1 MKKKALVL
9 LAILFAIFFLNTFHE
24 KYPDEFDSIV
34 GGRYITEGRLPYR
47 DWFQHHQPGAYLAAA
62 TLLPFTGLSFVR
74 FRIALAVFFFALHVA
89 GYFMLRKRMPRADT
103 GFYLFTLFLI
113 ALAGTYFWGHM
124 LLADT
129 LSSYLLLPAY
139 ALLMMRF
146 MTERKINER
155 DIAIITLLTFFTWF
169 TSMTLTYVVVGIN
182 VFAIAVY
189 AAGGWP
195 DKKDVLQRVLRAG
208 AIALAPY
215 ILFLLYLVATGSLK
229 DYYFANITYNQEY
242 YIYNYPRVPG
252 RPINPLRYAIIIAN
266 TFFNNYVPALA
277 GVVGFPFSDPLQVT
291 LALGSA
297 ALGIMVVVLG
307 RWELLIPLLV
317 VLVFTNARSNPQSIK
332 ETDYQA
338 ASYIVTSLFNG
349 TFAFALAQQTVDSVK
364 SRLSSRIIASAI
376 MLLVGVYFVFTL
388 FFLFLKFSHKF
399 YPKYMGTAPLIYDA
413 PQVAPILNSV
423 ATKDD
428 YVWIG
433 PFEFE
438 ELLYLRTKSLPSK
451 YHWFLNHAAT
461 SKIKDEIV
469 ADLTQTRPKF
479 IVFDRG
485 FAPWG
490 GDASTYNFFFTD
502 FLDANYVRLFKLN
515 DVSTDVDYRWTLANT
530 QNFDW
535 DGDVNIDKNRR
546 DEIIRQLLDKGY
558 IEEVPSQ

>member
-1 MKKKALVL
+1 MKKITIVL

-47 DWFQHHQPGAYLAAA
+47 DWFQHHQPGAYLTAAA
-62 TLLPFTGLSFVR
+62 ILPFAGLSFVR
-74 FRIALAVFFFALHVA
+74 FRVGLAVFFFALNVA
-89 GYFMLRKRMPRADT
+89 GYFMLRKRAPRADT

-113 ALAGTYFWGHM
+113 ALAATHFWGHM

-129 LSSYLLLPAY
+129 LSAYLLLPAY
-139 ALLMMRF
+139 ALLMLRLL
-146 MTERKINER
+146 TDKKLNER
-155 DIAIITLLTFFTWF
+155 DVVVITMLTFFTWF
-169 TSMTLTYVVVGIN
+169 TSMTLTYVVAGLN
-182 VFAIAVY
+182 VFVMLVY
-189 AAGGWP
+189 ALGERSSVRE
-195 DKKDVLQRVLRAG
+195 VLKRLVRAG
-208 AIALAPY
+208 AIAIAPY
-215 ILFLLYLVATGSLK
+215 ILFFLYLLLTGSLR
-229 DYYFANITYNQEY
+229 DYYFANISYNQEY
-242 YIYNYPRVPG
+242 YIYNYPRTPG
-252 RPINPLRYAIIIAN
+252 HPFNPLRYGIIIAN
-266 TFFNNYVPALA
+266 TFFNNYMPALA
-277 GVVGFPFSDPLQVT
+277 GVIGFPFSDPFQVT

-297 ALGIMVVVLG
+297 ALGVMLAVLG
-307 RWELLIPLLV
+307 RWELLVPLAV
-317 VLVFTNARSNPQSIK
+317 VLIFTNSRSNPQSIK

-338 ASYIVTSLFNG
+338 AAYILTSLFNG
-349 TFAFALAQQTVDSVK
+349 SLAFTLARQTLDSAKARVSAKVVGAAL
-364 SRLSSRIIASAI
+364 
-376 MLLVGVYFVFTL
+376 MLLLGVYFIFTL

-423 ATKDD
+423 TSKDD

-438 ELLYLRTKSLPSK
+438 ELLYLHSKSQPSR

-469 ADLTQTRPKF
+469 ADLAQKRPKF

-490 GDASTYNFFFTD
+490 GDATTYNYFFTD
-502 FLDANYVRLFKLN
+502 FVDANYVRLFKLN
-515 DVSTDVDYRWTLANT
+515 DVSTDVDYRWKLANT

-535 DGDVNIDKNRR
+535 DGDVNIDKNRK
-546 DEIIRQLLDKGY
+546 DEILRELLEKGY